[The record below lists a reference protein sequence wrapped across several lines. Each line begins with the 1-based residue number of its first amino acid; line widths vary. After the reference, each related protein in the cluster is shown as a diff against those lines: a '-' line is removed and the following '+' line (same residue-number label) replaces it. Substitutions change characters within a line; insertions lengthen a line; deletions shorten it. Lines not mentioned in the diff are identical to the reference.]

1 MANGPPTP
9 PPTTEAE
16 IQDEARQHA
25 ETVAPS
31 TPAPQV
37 VSTEEDAYWQSIF
50 PTIADLASESNFEEL
65 IRIAESADLNSD
77 ADSDRRLSRM
87 LVTAPLVLVYLII
100 DDLPPARFALT
111 RLSENVSCSPLGKAL
126 IELLASTWDRKHA
139 SVYSRAE
146 NLFDLVNQSDFFD
159 DKLAAVLTGLV
170 AGFVESFR
178 QRTIAL
184 LSKAY
189 ASLPVP
195 LAQVYLGMKNNELLD
210 TAQKAQWSY
219 DSSTNILIPQVRS
232 SAATTASNLTFSSL
246 STFHFVANSV
256 AKLEL

>member
-16 IQDEARQHA
+16 IQDEARQPV
-25 ETVAPS
+25 EPVAHNVLP
-31 TPAPQV
+31 PQAGP
-37 VSTEEDAYWQSIF
+37 TDQDAYWQSIL
-50 PTIADLASESNFEEL
+50 PTIADLASQSSFDEL

-77 ADSDRRLSRM
+77 ANSDRRLTRM
-87 LVTAPLVLVYLII
+87 LVTAPLVLAYLII
-100 DDLPPARFALT
+100 DDLAPARFALM
-111 RLSENVSCSPLGKAL
+111 RLPDDVSSSPLAKAL
-126 IELLASTWDRKHA
+126 IELLASTWERKHA

-146 NLFDLVNQSDFFD
+146 NLFDLVHQPDFFHE
-159 DKLAAVLTGLV
+159 KLASILTDLV
-170 AGFVESFR
+170 ASFVESFR
-178 QRTIAL
+178 QRTFTL

-195 LAQVYLGMKNNELLD
+195 LAQVYLGMKNDELLVA
-210 TAQKAQWSY
+210 AQKAQWSY
-219 DSSTNILIPQVRS
+219 DPSTNILIPQVPS
-232 SAATTASNLTFSSL
+232 SVAATALELTFSSL